1 MTSLH
6 AAISTFLALEGR
18 PLELTTTRAPYPCV
32 RATLDVDGEQVVFE
46 LCEDRIDGRFWF
58 VEHGV
63 AVTHRTRVDDGG
75 PRHDAQRALLQGV
88 ERGARRR
95 SEAGAAAASVIR
107 AALAALASD
116 AAPVSEA
123 VREAEAEAEASVE
136 PALRAARGVIHGGT
150 SEVEREIVWAAFEVG
165 LLTELERRGRSGA
178 GELARALALDPHGAL
193 LLLRALVPLGLV
205 ETTDERLFALRP
217 GLSRH
222 LAELRELIGRRR
234 DDALWWRQ
242 LASWVRSG
250 RTAASY
256 EDTVTRSE
264 ESWQRYIG
272 TIALGLEVQGTL
284 YSAAELQALELGTA
298 RALLDVGVASG
309 HVAVAF
315 LRALPRLRLIGVDYP
330 SAIPIARRTL
340 EQAGLADR
348 ARLIAGSF
356 YDDDW
361 APPSGFD
368 VAWLRGTLHVESPE
382 SNQRLFAKLRRALP
396 AEGAL
401 LIDER
406 LANVNEL
413 ESGWCDLYWSLGTR
427 RGRAYDLPTVVELLK
442 SSGFRRIDVLW
453 RDTPTTCIRAR

>member
-6 AAISTFLALEGR
+6 AAISTFLGLEGR
-18 PLELTTTRAPYPCV
+18 TLELTTTRTPYPCV
-32 RATLDVDGEQVVFE
+32 RASLEVGGEQLVFE
-46 LCEDRIDGRFWF
+46 LCEDRSDGRFWF
-58 VEHGV
+58 VDHGV
-63 AVTHRTRVDDGG
+63 AVTHRTPVDDGV

-95 SEAGAAAASVIR
+95 SEAGAAAAGVIA
-107 AALAALASD
+107 AALAGLTPD
-116 AAPVSEA
+116 AAPSREA
-123 VREAEAEAEASVE
+123 VTESPVE

-205 ETTDERLFALRP
+205 ETTDERRFALRT

-222 LAELRELIGRRR
+222 LADLRELVARRR
-234 DDALWWRQ
+234 EDALWWRQ

-284 YSAAELQALELGTA
+284 YSAAELEALELTA
-298 RALLDVGVASG
+298 TRSLLDVGIASG

-315 LRALPRLRLIGVDYP
+315 LRALPGLRLIGVDYP

-340 EQAGLADR
+340 EQAGLAAR
-348 ARLIAGSF
+348 AELIAGAF
-356 YDDDW
+356 YDEDW
-361 APPSGFD
+361 QPPKGFD

-413 ESGWCDLYWSLGTR
+413 DSGWCDLYWSLGTR

-453 RDTPTTCIRAR
+453 RDAPTTCVRAR